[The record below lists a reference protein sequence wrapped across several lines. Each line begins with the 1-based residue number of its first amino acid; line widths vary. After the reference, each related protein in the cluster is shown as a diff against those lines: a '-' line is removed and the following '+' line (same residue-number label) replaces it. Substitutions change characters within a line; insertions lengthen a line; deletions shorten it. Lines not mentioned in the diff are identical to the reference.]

1 MINVFVKPSALGE
14 EYRDVS
20 VLVDGTHVNF
30 GNMLVDDV
38 LDILEEAVH
47 DIEVQIRELLNE
59 EFNAQD

>member
-14 EYRDVS
+14 GYRDVS
-20 VLVDGTHVNF
+20 VLVDETHVNF

-38 LDILEEAVH
+38 LDILEETVH
-47 DIEVQIRELLNE
+47 NIEVQIRELLNE